1 MLGKMTEK
9 SVVSEFKPP
18 KHNHARC
25 MAGAMSTA
33 AALCKQRR
41 VRLTP
46 LRQRVLELI
55 WQRHEPVLA
64 YDLLEQLR
72 SERRGAAPATVY
84 RALDFLLEQGLVH
97 RIQSLNA
104 FVACGDPTL
113 SPHTGQFLICTH
125 CNAIAELADQEI
137 GHMVSRKATATGF
150 SVHAQTIEIRGLCS
164 RCEQITNR

>member
-1 MLGKMTEK
+1 MALK
-9 SVVSEFKPP
+9 SVVSAFKPP

-25 MAGAMSTA
+25 MKGAMDA
-33 AALCKQRR
+33 ASDLCKQRR

-55 WQRHEPVLA
+55 WRRHEPVLA

-72 SERRGAAPATVY
+72 NDHRGAAPVTVY

-113 SPHTGQFLICTH
+113 SPHASQFLICIQ
-125 CNAIAELADQEI
+125 CNAIAELADREI
-137 GHMVSRKATATGF
+137 GRMVNRKATATGF
-150 SVHAQTIEIRGLCS
+150 IVDSQTIEIRGLCP
-164 RCEQITNR
+164 RCEQSASY